1 MTEAKQLPAST
12 DPHRILV
19 IDIGGSHLKIAAHD
33 HDTVRIPSG
42 PAFTAGQMVK
52 AAKKATKGWE
62 YDVISVGYPGV
73 VVHNRPIRE
82 PAHLG
87 SGWVGFDYAKAFGCD
102 LRMLNDAAMQALGN
116 YQRGRMLF
124 LGLGTGLGSA
134 LIVEGIIEPMEL
146 GHLPY
151 RKDRTYDAYIG
162 QEGLERLGRSKWEAH
177 VHKVIALFAAALQP
191 DDIVIGGGNASL
203 LKKRPKQTRVSDNEK
218 AILGGIR
225 MWQSGF
231 GMLAQHR

>member
-1 MTEAKQLPAST
+1 MSKAKHPPGDVPA
-12 DPHRILV
+12 HCILV
-19 IDIGGSHLKIAAHD
+19 IDIGGSHLKIAAQG

-42 PAFTAGQMVK
+42 PAFTAREMVL
-52 AAKKATKGWE
+52 AAKKATRGWE
-62 YDVISVGYPGV
+62 YDALSIGYPGV

-82 PAHLG
+82 PANLG
-87 SGWVGFDYAKAFGCD
+87 VGWVGFDYAKAFGCN

-116 YQRGRMLF
+116 YEGGRMLF
-124 LGLGTGLGSA
+124 FGLGTGMGA
-134 LIVEGIIEPMEL
+134 AMIVEGVIEPMEL

-162 QEGLERLGRSKWEAH
+162 QEGLQRLGRSKWEAH

-191 DDIVIGGGNASL
+191 DDIVIGGGNANL
-203 LKKRPKQTRVSDNEK
+203 LKKPPRHTRVSDNEK

-225 MWQSGF
+225 MWQPGF
-231 GMLAQHR
+231 GRAIQK